1 VLVLLVGCSTGRYR
15 RQADQEVY
23 AIVQQAEQEVFGH
36 TNAFSIDTP
45 YSSRTPDSI
54 LAREIVDDR
63 LQTNRR
69 VLTLPAVLD
78 LAVRQSRDYQSQKER
93 LYLTALTLTG
103 ERYAFGPKF
112 FASTRAT
119 YARGSDG
126 QQRGSVNSQV
136 GVDQLLKTG
145 GQLGLSIA
153 NDLLRYYTGDPRRS
167 AITALSVNLLQ
178 PLLRG
183 AGKYNSSVERLTQA
197 ERNVV
202 YAIRS
207 YSYFQDQF
215 ALDIVRDY
223 FALLAQKNAV
233 RNNYSNYLS
242 QVRSTRRLE
251 ARKDRESAS
260 QVDLARQSELNSR
273 NSYVNSAANYLN
285 LLDQFKIQLGLPV
298 TEHLQLDDSPL
309 KELETTGLIP
319 VALDADAGFR
329 LAVERQLEILNSI
342 DRFED
347 AKRKVHVAAKNLQA
361 DLNIVADASLDSE
374 APTDYLQFD
383 PDQVRYSVGLQLNL
397 PIDRLQERNAYR
409 AALVTFETELRT
421 LSLALDN
428 LRDRIDRGLRT
439 LEQRRQNY
447 LNQQNSLDLA
457 NRRVFGNTLMLE
469 AGRVEARELV
479 ESQNDQIDAQNA
491 VTAAL
496 VSYQETRLQL
506 LLDLGLIETQSEGFW
521 FKDHL
526 AGVFAAAPPP
536 ETPAPVAAQV
546 QRPRGEVI
554 TPDEIFK
561 D

>member
-1 VLVLLVGCSTGRYR
+1 
-15 RQADQEVY
+15 
-23 AIVQQAEQEVFGH
+23 
-36 TNAFSIDTP
+36 
-45 YSSRTPDSI
+45 
-54 LAREIVDDR
+54 
-63 LQTNRR
+63 
-69 VLTLPAVLD
+69 
-78 LAVRQSRDYQSQKER
+78 VRQSRDYQSQKER